1 MLAKPPNKVLQKPTA
16 SAGPAQAQLP
26 NLVDHSEANRSRAA
40 QGLGVV
46 LHHALQARAA
56 LKGRLGGIFVLRVD
70 KLCNQASRARQ
81 GGGIGAHPENE
92 LVDVAC
98 RHQKTAQQSSAR
110 GLSVGLVRLALGSGH
125 VCSPASASVG
135 MRRISYTWDEIDL
148 QGDGHTT

>member
-1 MLAKPPNKVLQKPTA
+1 MLAKPPNRVLQKATA

-26 NLVDHSEANRSRAA
+26 DLVDHSEANRSRAA

-56 LKGRLGGIFVLRVD
+56 LEGRLGGVFVLRVD
-70 KLCNQASRARQ
+70 KLCDQASCARQ

-98 RHQKTAQQSSAR
+98 GTKRQLSRAQHGA
-110 GLSVGLVRLALGSGH
+110 GVLGWSDWRWAQVMCAAQPVH
-125 VCSPASASVG
+125 
-135 MRRISYTWDEIDL
+135 L
-148 QGDGHTT
+148 